1 MRVALLR
8 VLMEPS
14 LLTVT
19 GGFAILDEQ
28 QRRLHQ
34 RARAHGYIDLDGYLA
49 ARGQQQTS
57 LTQLASELGTTTP
70 IARRL
75 RDHAGLA
82 LPPRHVTAART
93 LRHATDHKLAT
104 RAAQLGFASL
114 EAYLADRALTRSW
127 PSTQIASELG
137 VHPATVRD
145 RLDRHRLPRQRAT
158 ARPRQATQRQL
169 ASWAAKRQ
177 ARLTALGFPD
187 IEGYLR
193 TRRVAQGWSLRRMAA
208 ELHLAPSWLKSQ
220 IHRLGIL

>member
-1 MRVALLR
+1 MDLDARRTPRYIPAAAWRPEATLPVHLLWTVQGASLAFVGHRPKASPRARRECLRIVRSSADRRPPRPRLPAGPYFPMRVALLR

-57 LTQLASELGTTTP
+57 LP
-70 IARRL
+70 
-75 RDHAGLA
+75 
-82 LPPRHVTAART
+82 
-93 LRHATDHKLAT
+93 
-104 RAAQLGFASL
+104 
-114 EAYLADRALTRSW
+114 
-127 PSTQIASELG
+127 
-137 VHPATVRD
+137 
-145 RLDRHRLPRQRAT
+145 
-158 ARPRQATQRQL
+158 QL